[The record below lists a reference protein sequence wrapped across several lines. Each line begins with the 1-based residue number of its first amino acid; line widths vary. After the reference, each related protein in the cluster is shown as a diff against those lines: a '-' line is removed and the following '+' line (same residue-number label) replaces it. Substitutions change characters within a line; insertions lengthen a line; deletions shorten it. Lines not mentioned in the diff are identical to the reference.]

1 MNQLMKNVIERL
13 SKRKNHE
20 MANFAKYKSEE
31 LHESMLISSGKI
43 MEIDYLIRELKELN
57 IKLSKSKN
65 YKS

>member
-1 MNQLMKNVIERL
+1 
-13 SKRKNHE
+13 